1 MSELGRLLSEAR
13 TARELSLADVEAAT
27 RIRQKY
33 VAALESGAFDELPQG
48 AVARG
53 FLRIYARF
61 LAVDVEQALALY
73 AQESGDRGAEMQ
85 IAEPGSPRYVDYR
98 PLEVELTEPRSAGR
112 WWRWLAAL
120 LIVGALAGGVWWLLN
135 ARAGAGYAPVA
146 FLAPQPT
153 PTVTET
159 ATPWVVT
166 ATPQP
171 VAAGQETPLATATSD
186 GLALPTSDLLL
197 LPTPTV
203 PPTITPTPRSTA
215 TPEVVASII
224 LDAEAVQRAW
234 VRVMVDGAL
243 AEEGVLRTGDT
254 RSWTA
259 EESINIRTGNGGGVQ
274 LALNGEDLGT
284 MGGIGEVAERTWIV
298 DQGQVTE
305 AATGAAPTPR
315 PTPTASPTPSG

>member
-13 TARELSLADVEAAT
+13 AARGLSLADVEDAT

-33 VAALESGAFDELPQG
+33 VAALESGAYDELPQG

-61 LAVDVEQALALY
+61 LGVDVEQALALY
-73 AQESGDRGAEMQ
+73 AQESGDHEAEIQ
-85 IAEPGSPRYVDYR
+85 IAEAGSPRYVDYR
-98 PLEVELTEPRSAGR
+98 PLEVELSAPQRMTG
-112 WWRWLAAL
+112 WQRWLAAL
-120 LIVGALAGGVWWLLN
+120 LIVGALAGGIWWLLN
-135 ARAGAGYAPVA
+135 ARAGAVPR
-146 FLAPQPT
+146 PI

-171 VAAGQETPLATATSD
+171 AAMEQAIPASSPTAAELT
-186 GLALPTSDLLL
+186 LPTSDLLL

-203 PPTITPTPRSTA
+203 PPTITPTPRPTA
-215 TPEVVASII
+215 TPEVIASIV

-234 VRVMVDGAL
+234 VQVSVDGAL

-254 RSWTA
+254 RSWNA
-259 EESINIRTGNGGGVQ
+259 EESITVRTGNAGGVQ
-274 LALNGEDLGT
+274 LALNGEDLGA
-284 MGGIGEVAERTWIV
+284 MGGVGEVVERTWIV

-305 AATGAAPTPR
+305 APTGTAPTPR
-315 PTPTASPTPSG
+315 PSATASPTPAG